1 MPKKSDR
8 EVYTAADSIM
18 LAEIAVN
25 MTENGV
31 HLRSMSMMLNIVLE
45 TYHEWIKKRGATT
58 ISTTHEAQEIIRH
71 MFGSSNSRLARQRLR
86 NLQADE
92 PETDFTTDNFKAIVS
107 GKPDPLIQR
116 EVNKYLGIKPESTVS
131 QEEMDEYKRRA
142 LATNGASIEEK
153 LTPLQIS
160 RNKAIL
166 AAMTVKIDHHKQEA
180 ARYKTDKA
188 KEEHEVAISRI
199 MRLAERAKDDDEAL
213 RILIDEA

>member
-1 MPKKSDR
+1 MSKKSDR

-18 LAEIAVN
+18 LAEIAIH
-25 MTENGV
+25 MTENRV
-31 HLRSMSMMLNIVLE
+31 HLRSMSQMLNIVLE
-45 TYHEWIKKRGATT
+45 TYHTWIKQKGTT
-58 ISTTHEAQEIIRH
+58 EITTTHEAKEILDH
-71 MFGSSNSRLARQRLR
+71 MFGPTKSRLGKQMLE
-86 NLQADE
+86 NLQVDE
-92 PETDFTTDNFKAIVS
+92 LDTDFTTDNYKTTIS

-116 EVNKYLGIKPESTVS
+116 EVNRYLGIKPASTVS
-131 QEEMDEYKRRA
+131 QEEMEEYKRRA

-166 AAMTVKIDHHKQEA
+166 AAMTAKVDHHKQEA

-188 KEEHEVAISRI
+188 KEEHEIAISRI